1 MIIEDLEFEHDGRYA
16 RISID
21 DEISEEEYDRIYDF
35 LRSVV
40 KEKKIPILKER

>member
-16 RISID
+16 RISVV
-21 DEISEEEYDRIYDF
+21 DELSEEEYDRIYDF

-40 KEKKIPILKER
+40 KDKKVPFLKEG